1 MGDVPHD
8 DGVDSAQI
16 VDRIR
21 AVVEEGRDRYPRTWT
36 PQASVESLPG
46 HHNREPA
53 FLIES
58 IDHLHAHWD
67 MSDALT
73 FKSRGWGPKGIV
85 HRLLYRLVNLALS
98 DYLGKEH
105 AYRAALAQSI
115 DYIARRLD
123 DVSFRDER
131 DLLEAVRADL
141 LDLAR
146 HLEDRIDER
155 DEQS

>member
-8 DGVDSAQI
+8 DGVDAAQI

-21 AVVEEGRDRYPRTWT
+21 AVVAEGRERYPRTWT
-36 PQASVESLPG
+36 PQASVESLPA
-46 HHNREPA
+46 HKDREPA
-53 FLIES
+53 YLIES
-58 IDHLHAHWD
+58 LDHLHANWD
-67 MSDALT
+67 MTEALN
-73 FKSRGWGPKGIV
+73 FRERGWGPKAIV
-85 HRLLYRLVNLALS
+85 HRLLYRLVNVALS

-115 DYIARRLD
+115 DYVARRVD

-131 DLLEAVRADL
+131 EILDAVRADL

-146 HLEDRIDER
+146 HLEDRIDEH
-155 DEQS
+155 DERT

>member
-1 MGDVPHD
+1 VGDVPHD
-8 DGVDSAQI
+8 DGVRSAEI

-21 AVVEEGRDRYPRTWT
+21 AVVAEGRERYPRTWT

-46 HHNREPA
+46 HQNREPA

-67 MSDALT
+67 MSDALN
-73 FKSRGWGPKGIV
+73 FKGRGWGPKAIV
-85 HRLLYRLVNLALS
+85 HRLLYRVVNVALS

-155 DEQS
+155 EERA